1 MFPLNTSVI
10 QTTRGMQTV
19 CPLSQQEKHD
29 KDPTETRVTFL
40 YEQKNLQ
47 RDINQLDIYKEAL
60 FSSSI
65 LKD

>member
-1 MFPLNTSVI
+1 MK
-10 QTTRGMQTV
+10 TV
-19 CPLSQQEKHD
+19 SSQSRQEEHD